1 MLRPSNCRELLPRK
15 RSGYHNVERELHGEH
30 LLRGTMDFGGTSA
43 NEGYVAGSELRR
55 NYLDFILLLLSDLPV
70 PPTG

>member
-1 MLRPSNCRELLPRK
+1 MLRPSIWRELLPRK

-30 LLRGTMDFGGTSA
+30 LLKGTMGIGGTSA

-55 NYLDFILLLLSDLPV
+55 KYLDFILLLLSDLPV
-70 PPTG
+70 LPIG